1 MTSTARPSVAQCS
14 IWAVT
19 ERCVLFASSFARAS
33 SLSEIFTGAVTP
45 GTVHDATDVARRHAH
60 ARVVAQALDLAG
72 VAARHHPQA
81 LVDDSEPDRRAHLGA
96 IAPKRREAYVAL
108 ARELGEGHWRL
119 ARDLGVQLADAR
131 GDDVDKPVDLG
142 GGDTEGR
149 REAHDLAARV
159 DDRAALPRL
168 AGERGDFRGREPLAR
183 AGRPH

>member
-1 MTSTARPSVAQCS
+1 MPAHHQAT
-14 IWAVT
+14 
-19 ERCVLFASSFARAS
+19 LFPYTTLFRS
-33 SLSEIFTGAVTP
+33 
-45 GTVHDATDVARRHAH
+45 

-119 ARDLGVQLADAR
+119 ARDLGFQLADAR

-168 AGERGDFRGREPLAR
+168 AVELGDFRGRERLAR
-183 AGRPH
+183 AVRRHQLRAHEQPAAAHLADDALARHRLSQPVQQALSH